1 MYTREYEKLETL
13 RRVAVIINKIVKY
26 IMTRVLN
33 LKKLKWYIVI
43 RLPGKSLNEYYTFD
57 NYKKWYCFLGISFGV
72 L

>member
-43 RLPGKSLNEYYTFD
+43 D
-57 NYKKWYCFLGISFGV
+57 CLGNP
-72 L
+72 